1 MTIQTLY
8 QYAKVEIDKVI
19 KGKTDA
25 KAVLFATFLAGGN
38 VLVEGAPG
46 LAKTLL
52 ARSLARTLGLGFSRI
67 QFTPDL
73 MPSDIVGT
81 NVYNQKMSA
90 FEFKHGPIFSNFI
103 HADEINRAP
112 AKTQAA
118 LLEAMEE
125 RQVTI
130 DNNTFL
136 LPDVFMVFAT
146 QNPIEYE
153 GTYMLPEAQTDRFMV
168 RIVMDYPSV
177 EEEQEVLKL
186 ALSLQRDLTAF
197 ITPLPDAA
205 ALLQAAKQELAT
217 IVVDEKI
224 ITYVRD
230 LVRATREMPDI
241 ALGNSPRS
249 GQMLLRLARAYAPLA
264 GSDYVTPDH
273 IRELVP
279 VVLPHRWILKPETL
293 INKTPLSHLLRGLF
307 SRVPV
312 PTLWA

>member
-1 MTIQTLY
+1 VTTIQTLY
-8 QYAKVEIDKVI
+8 ERTMAEIDKVI
-19 KGKTDA
+19 KGKAEA
-25 KAVLFATFLAGGN
+25 KSVLFASFLAGGN

-46 LAKTLL
+46 LAKTLM

-73 MPSDIVGT
+73 MPSDILGT
-81 NVYNQKMSA
+81 NVYNQKKGE
-90 FEFKHGPIFSNFI
+90 FEFKHGPLFSNFI
-103 HADEINRAP
+103 LADEINRAP

-130 DNNTFL
+130 DNSTYR

-153 GTYMLPEAQTDRFMV
+153 GTYALPEAQTDRFMV
-168 RIVMDYPSV
+168 RLVMDYPTV
-177 EEEQEVLKL
+177 DEEHEVLML
-186 ALSLQRDLTAF
+186 ALNPQRDLTEL
-197 ITPLPDAA
+197 IIPVSDAPSQLGA
-205 ALLQAAKQELAT
+205 AWRELQA
-217 IVVDEKI
+217 IVIDEKI
-224 ITYVRD
+224 VTYVRN
-230 LVRATREMPDI
+230 LVRMTREMPDI

-249 GQMLLRLARAYAPLA
+249 GQMLLRLARAYAPIT

-293 INKTPLSHLLRGLF
+293 INKTPVDHLLRDLF
-307 SRVPV
+307 SRVQV
-312 PTLWA
+312 PT

>member
-1 MTIQTLY
+1 MTTIQTLY
-8 QYAKVEIDKVI
+8 QRAKDEIDKVI
-19 KGKTDA
+19 KGKADA

-81 NVYNQKMSA
+81 NVYNQKISA
-90 FEFKHGPIFSNFI
+90 FEFNYGPIFSNFI
-103 HADEINRAP
+103 LADEINRAP

-130 DNNTFL
+130 DNSTYL

-153 GTYMLPEAQTDRFMV
+153 GTYVLPEAQTDRFMV
-168 RIVMDYPSV
+168 RIVMDYPSI

-186 ALSLQRDLTAF
+186 VLSLQRDLTAF
-197 ITPLPDAA
+197 ITPLPDAP
-205 ALLQAAKQELAT
+205 ALLNAARRELAA

-224 ITYVRD
+224 VTYVRD

-249 GQMLLRLARAYAPLA
+249 GQMLLRLARAYAPIVGGA
-264 GSDYVTPDH
+264 YVTPDH

-293 INKTPLSHLLRGLF
+293 INKTPVDHLLRDLF

-312 PTLWA
+312 PT